1 MIRWFFLPLASSGMV
16 FAYRVYKHVYGHVYG
31 LWFSV
36 LYLPFLNP
44 DTTYDTASLRT
55 QRITARAEGAVHVF
69 IRSQCL
75 CPLMSFCG
83 YVGHMCLVGHGTK
96 LTV

>member
-1 MIRWFFLPLASSGMV
+1 MV

-55 QRITARAEGAVHVF
+55 QSVTAREDGGSHSRGPAIGAGSDG
-69 IRSQCL
+69 RRR
-75 CPLMSFCG
+75 
-83 YVGHMCLVGHGTK
+83 
-96 LTV
+96 